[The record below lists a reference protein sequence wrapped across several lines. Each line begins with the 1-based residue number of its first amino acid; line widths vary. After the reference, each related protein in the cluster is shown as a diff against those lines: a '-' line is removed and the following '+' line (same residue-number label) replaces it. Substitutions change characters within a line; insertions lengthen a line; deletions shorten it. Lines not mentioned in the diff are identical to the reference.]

1 MRWVREA
8 TECRNRPTDWATL
21 GTRIIQTAAVAAA
34 VHMAER
40 LRVVPQTETDLTARV
55 PNAEPDASPKALRQE
70 GRKESGAGKEVIEDS

>member
-1 MRWVREA
+1 MRWVRKA

-40 LRVVPQTETDLTARV
+40 LQVVPPTETDLRPRTAK
-55 PNAEPDASPKALRQE
+55 AELDAQPGAPRQE
-70 GRKESGAGKEVIEDS
+70 GRKESDAGKEIVED